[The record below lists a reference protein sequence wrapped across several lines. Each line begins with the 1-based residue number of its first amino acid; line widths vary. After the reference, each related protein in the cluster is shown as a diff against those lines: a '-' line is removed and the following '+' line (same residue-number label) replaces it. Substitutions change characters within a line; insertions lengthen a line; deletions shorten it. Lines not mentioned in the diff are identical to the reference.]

1 MSHNWNIL
9 KMLLRPVSSERMAEI
24 GREQTGPN
32 SLGEQ
37 LTLADA
43 GLEDEVHEILAKR
56 LVNFSDGNCGVLPMK
71 RDTSA
76 CWSDPYSRLY
86 PNPGDF

>member
-1 MSHNWNIL
+1 MSQNWDIL
-9 KMLLRPVSSERMAEI
+9 KKLLRPVSPERLAEI
-24 GREQTGPN
+24 VREQTGPN

-43 GLEDEVHEILAKR
+43 GLEDEVHELLAKR
-56 LVNFSDGNCGVLPMK
+56 LVNFCDGDCGVLPIR

-86 PNPGDF
+86 PKPW